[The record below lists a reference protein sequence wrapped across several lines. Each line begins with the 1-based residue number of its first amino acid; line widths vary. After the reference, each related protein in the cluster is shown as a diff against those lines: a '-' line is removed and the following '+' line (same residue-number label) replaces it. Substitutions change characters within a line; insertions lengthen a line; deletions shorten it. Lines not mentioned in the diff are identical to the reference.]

1 MNLRPIRLDE
11 MFALTRQALRL
22 VTGRGRIPVK
32 EQRLPGVRPQ
42 CASRRPDFDVV
53 ESESLVSVS
62 FRVPGATADNT
73 LLVWDEDLHTL
84 GLRVELAR
92 VELANGTHTSDSG
105 SDWYAE
111 VVLPK
116 TVDGSRFKA
125 TLSADTLLVKAPQR
139 DTPALTGLPLFV
151 ALGGAISAQPSA

>member
-1 MNLRPIRLDE
+1 MNLHPIRLDE

-22 VTGRGRIPVK
+22 VTGRDRIPVK
-32 EQRLPGVRPQ
+32 EQRLPGVRPL
-42 CASRRPDFDVV
+42 CATRGPDFDVV

-62 FRVPGATADNT
+62 FRVPGATSDNT

-84 GLRVELAR
+84 AVR
-92 VELANGTHTSDSG
+92 VELANAAATSDS
-105 SDWYAE
+105 SRDWYAE

-151 ALGGAISAQPSA
+151 AFGEAISAQPTA